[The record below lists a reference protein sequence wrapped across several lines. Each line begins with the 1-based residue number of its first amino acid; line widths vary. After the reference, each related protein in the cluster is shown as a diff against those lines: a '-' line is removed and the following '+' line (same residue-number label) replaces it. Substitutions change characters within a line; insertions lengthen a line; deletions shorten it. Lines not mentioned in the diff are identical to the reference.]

1 MSNFCILCI
10 LCTNTGDKD
19 IWGSRSLYPLISSR
33 IGDKDYMGV
42 QILIPPGIE
51 QNLDQT
57 TEHRPVFCRPFSVL

>member
-19 IWGSRSLYPLISSR
+19 
-33 IGDKDYMGV
+33 YMGV

-51 QNLDQT
+51 
-57 TEHRPVFCRPFSVL
+57 